1 MNTLICILKS
11 AADPNH
17 YLQADLISQF
27 ITSLNNQQQLSN
39 NNNNNNTNGQ
49 SNNSNNNNQN
59 QNYQY
64 MNGNINS
71 LLNGNTNATIIQ
83 QLDPNA
89 SIYTPK
95 I

>member
-27 ITSLNNQQQLSN
+27 ITSLNNQQQLSYNN

-49 SNNSNNNNQN
+49 SNNQN

-71 LLNGNTNATIIQ
+71 LLNGNTNTTIIQ